1 MKSTYQRFEAVVMV
15 TIAIAF
21 VAVCIAIKYKL
32 SPEPAPIINKRVEEL
47 DRRDAERNGGA
58 T

>member
-21 VAVCIAIKYKL
+21 VAACIAIKYKL
-32 SPEPAPIINKRVEEL
+32 SPEPAPIINKRVEEME
-47 DRRDAERNGGA
+47 RRDAQRDGGA

>member
-15 TIAIAF
+15 VIAILF
-21 VAVCIAIKYKL
+21 VAACIAIKYKL
-32 SPEPAPIINKRVEEL
+32 SPEPAPIINKRLEEL

-58 T
+58 P